1 MAYPSLRPIEWPH
14 ATRRSECAVRE
25 ALAMAARV
33 TLLSVDRASVADTA
47 TADTRCATSRTEEVA
62 LGPQWLV
69 LDWRPRPPRV
79 QAWPS

>member
-1 MAYPSLRPIEWPH
+1 
-14 ATRRSECAVRE
+14 
-25 ALAMAARV
+25 MAARV